1 MASSVGVVWGDPSSE
16 VTREEAMHYLLG
28 GLLAVLIVGFAI
40 GAVTGRV
47 RVRSGCAVADPRCD
61 LRMRSA
67 SPPEPPSTARV
78 EATGGRPID
87 PTR

>member
-1 MASSVGVVWGDPSSE
+1 
-16 VTREEAMHYLLG
+16 MHYLLG

-40 GAVTGRV
+40 GALTGRV
-47 RVRSGCAVADPRCD
+47 RVRSCCAVADPRCD

-67 SPPEPPSTARV
+67 FPPELQSTDRA
-78 EATGGRPID
+78 EAASGRPIE